1 MFSDPKKSSENP
13 RVLLATASGAAVRD
27 VPYRCP
33 SRVGSWSFA
42 GKIRLFDRYNDLLDG
57 CCLRR
62 PRVDSCDL
70 IVQTASKTK
79 GDFEMPSK
87 LENRADPGRI
97 RVRRGDEYVELA
109 PWVPS
114 LSSARSPWEGV
125 LLERHI
131 HGPHSADRH
140 QHLSHFICL
149 LLSGPVPI
157 SWQSQ
162 GKQGRNTIG
171 PGSVLL
177 VSRGTEDSIVFL
189 SAVRRI
195 LLNLEPSLLKRAF
208 PEIDTGRDVEF
219 IDQWGVFDPQ
229 IDFILRA
236 LEADLEAGIPAGGL
250 FGESLLCA
258 LAVHL
263 QNRYA
268 VTRPA
273 ILQMRNG
280 LPRARLNRVIE
291 FIEANLHREIALSAL
306 AETAGMSP
314 HYFSELFKQ
323 SVHLSPYQ
331 YVLRRRIDRARTLL
345 NNPEM
350 TVFEASIRSGFANHS
365 HFTKVFRRVVGV
377 TPTAYRAAL

>member
-1 MFSDPKKSSENP
+1 
-13 RVLLATASGAAVRD
+13 
-27 VPYRCP
+27 
-33 SRVGSWSFA
+33 
-42 GKIRLFDRYNDLLDG
+42 
-57 CCLRR
+57 
-62 PRVDSCDL
+62 
-70 IVQTASKTK
+70 
-79 GDFEMPSK
+79 MPSQ
-87 LENRADPGRI
+87 LENRPDPARI

-114 LSSARSPWEGV
+114 LSSARSPWEDV

-149 LLSGPVPI
+149 LLSDPVPI

-162 GKQGRNTIG
+162 GKQGKKTMG

-177 VSRGTEDSIVFL
+177 VSRGTEDSVFFPG
-189 SAVRRI
+189 AVRRV
-195 LLNLEPSLLKRAF
+195 LLNLEPSLLKRAY
-208 PEIDTGRDVEF
+208 PDIDTGRDVEF
-219 IDQWGVFDPQ
+219 IDQWGVSDPQ
-229 IDFILRA
+229 IEFILRA

-268 VTRPA
+268 VTRPP
-273 ILQMRNG
+273 IPQLRNG

-291 FIEANLHREIALSAL
+291 FIDANLDGEIGLSAL
-306 AETAGMSP
+306 AETAGMSA

-323 SVHLSPYQ
+323 SVHLSPHQ
-331 YVLRRRIDRARTLL
+331 FVLRRRIDRARTLL
-345 NNPEM
+345 NDPAM
-350 TVFEASIRSGFANHS
+350 TVFEAAVRSGFADQS
-365 HFTKVFRRVVGV
+365 HFTKMFRRVVGV